1 MNKNSMTAM
10 MCLFAMANHQK
21 NCYRVVNDSV
31 SERLITD
38 DEYKQIYS
46 SLEQGKDFFNTNTTE
61 ETINKFIAPTVISR
75 NAFNRQSLT
84 VAMRLGI
91 ERYMVLGAGYD
102 TTAYSCNLDNTI
114 EIIEIDRSFDDKI
127 SRLDCAGIN
136 HSNVKYIE
144 SELPN
149 LNYNGTKV
157 KTYCSMLGVSYY
169 LSENDLKNTI
179 SNIASISAEGSS
191 LVFDYPT
198 ICYDDKMK
206 QLAFSAGEP
215 MTEKYSYSDIER
227 LLSKCGY
234 RIYELVSY
242 SDIEKQF
249 FKAFNTLYN
258 TTPLKAQ
265 QGVNLCLA
273 VKK

>member
-1 MNKNSMTAM
+1 MNKKSMTAM

-21 NCYRVVNDSV
+21 NCYKIVNDSL

-46 SLEQGKDFFNTNTTE
+46 SLEQGKDFFNTSTTE
-61 ETINKFIAPTVISR
+61 ETINKFIAPTVIAR
-75 NAFNRQSLT
+75 NAFNRQSLA
-84 VAMRLGI
+84 VATRLGI
-91 ERYMVLGAGYD
+91 ERYMALGAGYD
-102 TTAYSCNLDNTI
+102 TTAYSCNLDSTV

-127 SRLDCAGIN
+127 SRFDRAGIN

-169 LSENDLKNTI
+169 LGENELKNTI

-215 MTEKYSYSDIER
+215 MRVGYSYSHIER

-234 RIYELVSY
+234 RIYELVNY
-242 SDIEKQF
+242 NDIENRF
-249 FKAFNTLYN
+249 FKAYNTLYK